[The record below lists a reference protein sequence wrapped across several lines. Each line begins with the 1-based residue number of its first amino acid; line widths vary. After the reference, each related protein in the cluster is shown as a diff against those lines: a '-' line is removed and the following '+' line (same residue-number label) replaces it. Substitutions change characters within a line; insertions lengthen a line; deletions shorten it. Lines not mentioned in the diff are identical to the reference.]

1 MFRSTRHTHPPLEAT
16 LRALPSSV
24 TVYIVGG
31 TYFVVAETGLFVIA
45 ENSIDLRAASVA
57 AAVEADRL
65 RGLLSDQVPFVPFID
80 AVAVGDESGE
90 SLPSL
95 VVSHDLVLSTILSG
109 PRVIDAATLDTLRLL
124 GYPVL
129 H

>member
-1 MFRSTRHTHPPLEAT
+1 M
-16 LRALPSSV
+16 PSSV

-31 TYFVVAETGLFVIA
+31 TYFVVAETGLFVVA
-45 ENSIDLRAASVA
+45 ENSIDLRAAA
-57 AAVEADRL
+57 AAAAIEADRL

-80 AVAVGDESGE
+80 AVAVGDDEGFGQ
-90 SLPSL
+90 LPSL
-95 VVSHDLVLSTILSG
+95 IVPHDLVLSTILSG
-109 PRVIDAATLDTLRLL
+109 PRVIDPSTLDTLRLL